1 VLVTTSVPTAQ
12 AKGRLADQLQAA
24 LEHRWLIEQAKGV
37 IMGRE
42 ELEPRPPLSA
52 CGGAARSSTRRL
64 ADVAREVTDGQ
75 PLPADRR
82 KLARARAG
90 QAKDRETT
98 T

>member
-1 VLVTTSVPTAQ
+1 
-12 AKGRLADQLQAA
+12 
-24 LEHRWLIEQAKGV
+24 
-37 IMGRE
+37 
-42 ELEPRPPLSA
+42 LSA
-52 CGGAARSSTRRL
+52 CGGVARSSTRRL